1 MRDLVRVV
9 FLRACPTQMVG
20 VDASKMPLPTR
31 MRCLRLSL
39 GRRTMCGL
47 ADQPMGGILIDLWVS
62 FFWHPKRPEY
72 AILCRGF
79 CDLRDKDKRLSVW
92 CSPSRWAPMHPPSKI
107 MCPAQAALLGALFA
121 PICTASWLGS
131 DTLSF
136 VVQAAE
142 ATRQVRAA
150 TSIYRAESRHGQP
163 AISRTAFLICS
174 RHLLQM
180 RCGFSFVRLPFGVHS
195 PQAHHAH
202 PLRVDP
208 TACPMP

>member
-1 MRDLVRVV
+1 
-9 FLRACPTQMVG
+9 
-20 VDASKMPLPTR
+20 
-31 MRCLRLSL
+31 
-39 GRRTMCGL
+39 
-47 ADQPMGGILIDLWVS
+47 
-62 FFWHPKRPEY
+62 
-72 AILCRGF
+72 
-79 CDLRDKDKRLSVW
+79 
-92 CSPSRWAPMHPPSKI
+92 